1 MTTDLKLTPKASQIV
16 EWFKRRKNAPAD
28 FPEVAVGVNRGNIS
42 PALNELFDAGVLETI
57 EGKNKMCMRLTNYP
71 PGGRE
76 ALCTH

>member
-1 MTTDLKLTPKASQIV
+1 MTVEIKLTPKASQIV
-16 EWFKRRKNAPAD
+16 EWFERRKNAPAD
-28 FPEVAVGVNRGNIS
+28 WVDVSLGIDRGNIA
-42 PALNELFDAGVLETI
+42 PALSELFDAGVLEKI